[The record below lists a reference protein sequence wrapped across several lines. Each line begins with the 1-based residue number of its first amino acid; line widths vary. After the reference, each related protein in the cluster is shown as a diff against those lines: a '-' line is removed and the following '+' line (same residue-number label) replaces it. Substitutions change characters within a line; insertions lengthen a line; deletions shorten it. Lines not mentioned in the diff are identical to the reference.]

1 MARHEASQPVTR
13 LWLALPYLL
22 AVLAATLT
30 IGSGGHAQA
39 PLVVALSVGVLLW
52 HTWWAVLHPDWLE
65 HRTAPML
72 VYFAGFLAGSAWLFH
87 LSFGFMLLYLV
98 CFALAFVALPGPWAY
113 LGVAMT
119 VAAMLLLPGLVT
131 PSLDNLVLVLA
142 GGVLT
147 VVAGWSIRTVE
158 TESAGRRAALAD
170 LRRSTAELERAM
182 QANAQLQAELVETA
196 HQQGV
201 ARERT
206 RIAAEIH
213 DTLAADLA
221 GVVAQLE
228 ALVVEAR
235 DPAVATR
242 ARRSLEIARTALR
255 QARSSVTSMRLYT
268 PGDGLADAIERLVR
282 RSAATTTTELDFAVD
297 GETEPVPDTTA
308 DALVRATGEALRNA
322 LRHADA
328 SSVMVTLSFLG
339 ETVSVDVVDDGRG
352 FDPGAH
358 RTGNG
363 LAILDERM
371 AEVGGRVEV
380 ASVPGS
386 GTELTL
392 IAPLDVEALP

>member
-30 IGSGGHAQA
+30 LGSGGNAQA
-39 PLVVALSVGVLLW
+39 PLVVAICAGVLVW

-72 VYFAGFLAGSAWLFH
+72 VYFVGFLAGSAWLFH

-113 LGVAMT
+113 LGVALT

-147 VVAGWSIRTVE
+147 VVAGWSIRKVE

-182 QANAQLQAELVETA
+182 ADNAQLQTELLENA
-196 HQQGV
+196 HQQGI
-201 ARERT
+201 ARERA

-221 GVVAQLE
+221 GIVAQLE
-228 ALVVEAR
+228 ALVVEMR
-235 DPAVATR
+235 EPDVAAR
-242 ARRSLEIARTALR
+242 ARRSLEVARAALR
-255 QARSSVTSMRLYT
+255 QARSSVTDMRASIV
-268 PGDGLADAIERLVR
+268 GDGLADAIERLVR
-282 RSAATTTTELDFAVD
+282 GAAATSTTKVDFAVD
-297 GETEPVPDTTA
+297 GEREPVPDMIA
-308 DALVRATGEALRNA
+308 DALVRTTGEALRNA
-322 LRHADA
+322 LRHAGPG
-328 SSVMVTLSFLG
+328 SVMVTLSFLG

-352 FDPGAH
+352 FDPEAH

-363 LAILDERM
+363 LAIIAERM

-380 ASVPGS
+380 ASAPGS
-386 GTELTL
+386 GTTLTL
-392 IAPLDVEALP
+392 IAPLEAEAVP